1 MNRFKELKV
10 WQKAIDVVVDVY
22 KLAARFPQ
30 DERFGLISQ
39 IQRAAVSIP
48 SNIAEGAGRN
58 NKGEFYQFL
67 GVANGSSF
75 ELETQLTISAKLGYS
90 DNDEIEN
97 ICLKLS
103 EIQNMIFSLQRT
115 LKN

>member
-10 WQKAIDVVVDVY
+10 WQKAIEVVVDVY
-22 KLAARFPQ
+22 KLTATFPQ
-30 DERFGLISQ
+30 NERFGLISQ

-58 NKGEFYQFL
+58 NKGEFYHFL
-67 GVANGSSF
+67 GIANGSSF

-90 DNDEIEN
+90 QDREIEI
-97 ICLKLS
+97 ICLKLT

-115 LKN
+115 LKS